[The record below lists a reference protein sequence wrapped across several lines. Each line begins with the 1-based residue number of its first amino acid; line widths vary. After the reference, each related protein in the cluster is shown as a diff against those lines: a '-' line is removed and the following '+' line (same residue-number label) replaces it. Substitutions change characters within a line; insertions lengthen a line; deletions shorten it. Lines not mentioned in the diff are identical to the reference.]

1 MKNKETFVGKCGTF
15 FVFAGPAVL
24 SFILVVILPMI
35 YGVYLTLT
43 SWDGFSDAKPFV
55 GLANYWAVFQDGA
68 FWNSLW
74 ITVKYVF
81 LSVIF
86 INAIAFA
93 LAYLLTSGIKGQ
105 NFLRAGFFTPNL
117 IGGIVLGYIWQFIFS
132 RVVVNLNDF
141 IALPIFEQSWL
152 SSPEGAFAAMVIVTT
167 WQYSGYMLLIYI
179 SGFVSVPQDL
189 LEAARIDGGNA
200 NQVTRYIT
208 MPMMMPAFV
217 TCLFLSITRC
227 FKVYDLNLSLTGGG
241 PYGSTKMAAMHIY
254 VQAFE
259 NHQYGV
265 GQAEAL
271 VLFLVM
277 GIIAFIQVKT
287 GKDKEVEA

>member
-1 MKNKETFVGKCGTF
+1 MKSKEKFSSKLGTF
-15 FVFAGPAVL
+15 LLFAGPAVI
-24 SFILVVILPMI
+24 SFILVVMLPMV
-35 YGVYLTLT
+35 YGIYLTFT

-55 GLANYWAVFQDGA
+55 GIANYISVFKDIA
-68 FWNSLW
+68 FWTSLW

-86 INAIAFA
+86 INVIAFC

-132 RVVVNLNDF
+132 RVLVDLNS
-141 IALPIFEQSWL
+141 ILNLPIFAKSWL
-152 SSPEGAFAAMVIVTT
+152 SSPQGAFAAMVIVTT

-189 LEAARIDGGNA
+189 IEAAKIDGGTA
-200 NQVTRYIT
+200 SQITRHIT
-208 MPMMMPAFV
+208 MMVPAFV
-217 TCLFLSITRC
+217 TCIFLSLTRC
-227 FKVYDLNLSLTGGG
+227 FKVYDLNLALTAGG
-241 PYGSTKMAAMHIY
+241 PYDSTKMAAMHIY
-254 VQAFE
+254 TQAFE
-259 NHQYGV
+259 NHLYGI

-277 GIIAFIQVKT
+277 GIIAFIQISV
-287 GKDKEVEA
+287 GKSKEVEA

>member
-1 MKNKETFVGKCGTF
+1 MKSKEKFSSKLGTF
-15 FVFAGPAVL
+15 LLFAGPAVI
-24 SFILVVILPMI
+24 SFVLVVMLPMV
-35 YGVYLTLT
+35 YGIYLTFT

-55 GLANYWAVFQDGA
+55 GIANYISVFKDTA
-68 FWNSLW
+68 FWTSLW

-86 INAIAFA
+86 INVITFC

-132 RVVVNLNDF
+132 RVLVDLNS
-141 IALPIFEQSWL
+141 ILNLPIFAKSWL
-152 SSPEGAFAAMVIVTT
+152 SSPQGAFAAMVIVTT

-189 LEAARIDGGNA
+189 IEAAKIDGGTSS
-200 NQVTRYIT
+200 QITRHIT
-208 MPMMMPAFV
+208 MPMMVPAFV
-217 TCLFLSITRC
+217 TCIFLSLTRC
-227 FKVYDLNLSLTGGG
+227 FKVYDLNLALTAGG
-241 PYGSTKMAAMHIY
+241 PYDSTKMAAMHIY
-254 VQAFE
+254 TQAFE
-259 NHQYGV
+259 NHLYGI

-277 GIIAFIQVKT
+277 GIIAFIQISV
-287 GKDKEVEA
+287 GKSKEVEA